1 MPKTKN
7 VDVQSIEQLTSRFR
21 KLDTEKTRVQTM
33 LDTTSQ
39 RLQELLAE
47 AEEKFGTR
55 DLDELK
61 SKLKQLE
68 SENLEMKQHYQQ
80 QLESIEGKL
89 ATMDGDI
96 NETESSDD

>member
-68 SENLEMKQHYQQ
+68 SENLEMKQHY
-80 QLESIEGKL
+80 LSLIH
-89 ATMDGDI
+89 I
-96 NETESSDD
+96 